1 HMRAER
7 LDHAQLAAQFLADY
21 ADPGGIHRLVRYP
34 SGKEPV
40 LGLAPTPV
48 DTEQLQQLGR
58 EHDLAWEVPLT
69 GANVN
74 DHAWAVDVGDL
85 QIQGFLAAQPG
96 AVESG
101 QQSAMLQVQRAIEQG
116 ADFFPAPD
124 YGQ

>member
-40 LGLAPTPV
+40 LGLAPAPV

-58 EHDLAWEVPLT
+58 EHDLAREVSL
-69 GANVN
+69 ACADVD
-74 DHAWAVDVGDL
+74 DHARAVDIADL
-85 QIQGFLAAQPG
+85 QTQGFLAAQSST
-96 AVESG
+96 VES
-101 QQSAMLQVQRAIEQG
+101 
-116 ADFFPAPD
+116 
-124 YGQ
+124 